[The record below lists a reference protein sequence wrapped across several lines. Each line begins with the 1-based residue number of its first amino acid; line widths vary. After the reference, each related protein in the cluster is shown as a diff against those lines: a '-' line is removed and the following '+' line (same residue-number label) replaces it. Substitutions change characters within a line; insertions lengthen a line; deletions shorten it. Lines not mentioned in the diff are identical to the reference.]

1 MTSDPF
7 NVLDAPRRALGP
19 AIRVGRRVGHGAML
33 APAYIRRLV
42 RTREWA
48 LTILAALAGIAAA
61 FLVALMNKVAEL
73 AHEALF
79 ALEPG
84 DQLSGVTLLDQPISV
99 FWPMVG
105 GAVLALTMWF
115 WARVGRG
122 NVVDPIEANAIH
134 GGRMSFRDSSIL
146 ALQTL
151 ISNGFGA
158 SVGLEAGYTQIA
170 AGTASR
176 AGDWLKLRREDL
188 RIIVGCGAAGGIA
201 AAFNGPFTGAFYA
214 FELVLATYAIGY
226 VAPVM
231 AAAISAKY
239 AMHAFGGAP
248 FSLSITTTH
257 NVTPWDFPWFIL
269 LGVLCAVIGIAWMRA
284 VPLIERGLRLARV
297 PRLSRPIVGGAL
309 VGILGAVNIQT
320 LSGGHGAISTVLFTH
335 MTLYGVLAFAALKL
349 LASAISLGAG
359 FRGGLFFSS
368 LLVGALIG
376 RAFALGM
383 ETFAPHIPVD
393 ATALTL
399 VGMGALAAAVIGAP
413 LTMSFLVLETTSDY
427 ALTGA
432 VLAASITANMITRE
446 SFGYSFSTWRFHLRG
461 ESIRSAR
468 DVGWVRELTVER
480 LMRRDPATAPHNL
493 TIGEFQAMFP
503 LGARQRVAL
512 IDDQSRFYGIV
523 VVAEA
528 HAEGYEDSEPVIG
541 IAHDDEKALLASMS
555 IKEAMAVFDEAE
567 SDTLAVLNDLSHR
580 KLLGTLKES
589 YATRRYA
596 EEMEKAHGVRL

>member
-1 MTSDPF
+1 
-7 NVLDAPRRALGP
+7 
-19 AIRVGRRVGHGAML
+19 ML
-33 APAYIRRLV
+33 APAFIRRLV

-48 LTILAALAGIAAA
+48 LTICGALAGVVAAA
-61 FLVALMNKVAEL
+61 LVAFMNFIADM
-73 AHEALF
+73 AHRALF
-79 ALEPG
+79 ALDAG

-105 GAVLALTMWF
+105 GIVLCGMMWV
-115 WARVGRG
+115 WQRVGRG
-122 NVVDPIEANAIH
+122 DVVDPIEANALH
-134 GGRMSFRDSSIL
+134 GGRMSFRDSAIL

-151 ISNGFGA
+151 VSNGFGA

-176 AGDWLKLRREDL
+176 AGMWMKLRREDL

-231 AAAISAKY
+231 AASIAATL
-239 AMHAFGGAP
+239 AMRAFGGAP
-248 FSLSITTTH
+248 FSLQIETTH
-257 NVTPWDFPWFIL
+257 NVTAWDFPWFII
-269 LGVLCAVIGIAWMRA
+269 LGVFCAVIGIGWMRA
-284 VPLIERGLRLARV
+284 VPLIERGFARVSV
-297 PRLSRPIVGGAL
+297 PRLARPIVGGAM
-309 VGILGAVNIQT
+309 VGVIGAINIQT
-320 LSGGHGAISTVLFTH
+320 LSGGHGAISTVLFSH
-335 MTLYGVLAFAALKL
+335 MALTAVLAFAALKL

-368 LLVGALIG
+368 LLVGALVG
-376 RAFALGM
+376 RALAL
-383 ETFAPHIPVD
+383 TVDHFAPEIMPD
-393 ATALTL
+393 TTAFTL

-432 VLAASITANMITRE
+432 VLAASVTANMIVRE

-461 ESIRSAR
+461 ETIRSAR
-468 DVGWVRELTVER
+468 DVGWAREMTVER
-480 LMRRDPATAPHNL
+480 LMRRDPATAPHVL
-493 TIGEFQAMFP
+493 KIGEFQQKFP
-503 LGARQRVAL
+503 LGSRQRVAL
-512 IDDQSRFYGIV
+512 VDQEGRFYGIV

-528 HAEGYEDSEPVIG
+528 HAEGFDDAMPVVD
-541 IAHDDEKALLASMS
+541 IAHDTDQALLSSMS
-555 IKEAMAVFDEAE
+555 VKEAMAVFDETE
-567 SDTLAVLNDLSHR
+567 SDTLAVLNDLEHR

-596 EEMEKAHGVRL
+596 EEMEKAHGTRL